1 MGKGFF
7 STAECP
13 CRKSVEAGQVI
24 YGNEY
29 IAWSHDEKT
38 GQLTGAFVKNGS
50 NTNLMPGALYFSVCR
65 KEEGALKTYHTGKE
79 AFKVQFKES
88 AVLTEM
94 PLIAPD
100 GARLE
105 GVTVR
110 HSIEYGTLGEAV
122 HTLELLLEKPLT
134 EVVAMLPVRF
144 AVNSAIDQLGI
155 RRRLKNGQGGWS
167 QNPMEWKKL
176 HGGRRAGDCIPELS
190 CSLPLSMMFLD
201 SGTEALQWEIC
212 DEFSTWEFAP
222 DYQESAVLFNRE
234 TGCYDVRFSTHCD
247 REGDRISHCPPLKF
261 RFSLP
266 FVKKQIVPLRRATS
280 LLYFVRGFEKRW
292 PTEEDVKQMRAAGVD
307 LLRLHCDG
315 DSFKNGI
322 YWRSTVYPPFPAEEM
337 EKMNDFLELAHR
349 YDIHVVP
356 YFSVKEFHFEAP
368 DYAENYEK
376 WGKRSWQDARIRTN
390 GTFGSV
396 MCLRSPWKEKRQSA
410 ISQVLGKHDFDGIY
424 YDWCGGLECDN
435 RAHGTAPHWDN
446 DVLLE
451 HIKWT
456 IDTFKDQKE
465 RYLHLTFVSSLAVE
479 NAATMVIT
487 EETVFPQLGPE
498 MFSPHVHFLNV
509 APRQIC
515 NMLKNSTPAEKR
527 KLAMAALLHHA
538 TVSSNQEEF
547 LQFYASLEWLDEVG
561 KFTRHTAP
569 GEGLAGS
576 SDAETGVSV
585 YWNDEEALIVC
596 ANFSEE
602 SRKSSIWLDLP
613 GKPGMEEE
621 VILQGLEVKVLRC
634 RLMVEAL
641 S

>member
-1 MGKGFF
+1 MKQTFF
-7 STAECP
+7 STAEVP
-13 CRKSVEAGQVI
+13 CSKSVEAGSVI
-24 YGNEY
+24 YSNEY
-29 IAWSHDEKT
+29 IAWTHDEKT

-65 KEEGALKTYHTGKE
+65 KEEGSSKTYHTGQE
-79 AFKVQFKES
+79 ANRVEFNENS
-88 AVLTEM
+88 VLAEM
-94 PLIAPD
+94 PLIAAD

-110 HSIEYGTLGEAV
+110 HTVEYGTLGEAA

-134 EVVAMLPVRF
+134 GVIAMLPVRF
-144 AVNSAIDQLGI
+144 SVTSAIDQLGI

-167 QNPMEWKKL
+167 QNAMIWQKL
-176 HGGRRAGDCIPELS
+176 YGGKRPGDCIPELS
-190 CSLPLSMMFLD
+190 CSLPLSMLFLD
-201 SGTEALQWEIC
+201 CGTEALQWEIG
-212 DEFSTWEFAP
+212 DEFSNWEFEP
-222 DYQESAVLFNRE
+222 DYQESAVLFNKE
-234 TGCYDVRFSTHCD
+234 KGYYDVRFSTHCD
-247 REGDRISHCPPLKF
+247 REGDHIAQCPPLKF

-280 LLYFVRGFEKRW
+280 LLYFVRGFEERW
-292 PTEEDVKQMRAAGVD
+292 PTEEDVKLMKKAGVD

-337 EKMNDFLELAHR
+337 EKMNAFLELAHR

-368 DYAENYEK
+368 DYKENVEK
-376 WGKRSWQDARIRTN
+376 WAKRSWQNARIRTN

-396 MCLRSPWKEKRQSA
+396 MCLRSAWKDNRQRA
-410 ISQVLGKHDFDGIY
+410 IREVLGKHAFDGIY

-456 IDTFKDQKE
+456 MENFKEQKE
-465 RYLHLTFVSSLAVE
+465 RYLHLTFIASLAVE

-487 EETVFPQLGPE
+487 EESSFPQLGPE

-515 NMLKNSTPAEKR
+515 DMMKDSNAVEKR

-538 TVSSNQEEF
+538 TVSSNCEEF
-547 LQFYASLEWLDEVG
+547 LKFYASLDWLDEVE
-561 KFTRHTAP
+561 KFTSHTAP
-569 GEGLAGS
+569 GEGMAGS
-576 SDAETGVSV
+576 SDEETGVSV

-596 ANFSEE
+596 ANFAEE
-602 SRKSSIWLDLP
+602 ARKSSIWIDLP

-621 VILQGLEVKVLRC
+621 VVLGPLEVKVLRC